1 MIIDI
6 FTHFFPAAYFR
17 ALTSRTSGL
26 GAVAERLNAVAPLS
40 NLDARFA
47 AMDALPD
54 YRQVICLPTPPAEDV
69 TSAVTG
75 TEICRIGNDA
85 LAELVTAH
93 PDRFAA
99 FVASVSL
106 LDVEGAV
113 EEIDRAVT
121 HLGARGV
128 QIYTNVAG
136 RPLDLPDFAPVF
148 DAMARH
154 DLPVFLHPAR
164 TAAMT
169 DYAAEPKSR
178 YEMWWCLGWPYETS
192 VAMAR
197 LVFSGLFDRH
207 PGLKIVT
214 HHMGAMIPA
223 MDGRLDGGMRF
234 LGSRTPDEDY
244 SAVLPSLKRPH
255 ADYFRDF
262 YADTAL
268 FGGTSGLLAGLDFFG
283 LDHVVFATDAPF
295 APLRETY
302 DALSVLNL
310 SDVDRGRIL
319 HGNAQRLLRLSGA

>member
-1 MIIDI
+1 MIIDV
-6 FTHFFPAAYFR
+6 FTHFFPATYFR
-17 ALTSRTSGL
+17 ALSERTSGL
-26 GAVAERLNAVAPLS
+26 GAVAERLNAVAPLA
-40 NLDARFA
+40 NLDARFRL
-47 AMDALPD
+47 MDVLED
-54 YRQVICLPTPPAEDV
+54 YRQVIALPTPPAEEIA
-69 TSAVTG
+69 TPAIAA
-75 TEICRIGNDA
+75 EICRIGNDA
-85 LAELVTAH
+85 LAGLVADH

-106 LDVEGAV
+106 LDVDAAV
-113 EEIDRAVT
+113 TEIDRAVDE
-121 HLGARGV
+121 LGARGV

-136 RPLDLPDFAPVF
+136 RPLDMPDFAPVF
-148 DAMARH
+148 ATMARH

-169 DYAAEPKSR
+169 DYAAEAKSR

-207 PGLKIVT
+207 PALKIVT

-223 MDGRLDGGMRF
+223 MGGRLDGGMRY

-268 FGGTSGLLAGLDFFG
+268 FGGTSGLLAGLDFFKA
-283 LDHVVFATDAPF
+283 DHVVFATDAPF
-295 APLRETY
+295 APIRETY
-302 DALSVLNL
+302 DALEAIDL
-310 SDVDRGRIL
+310 SLENRRAIL
-319 HGNAQRLLRLSGA
+319 HANAERLLKLAPR